1 MTSISPGKNYLNEC
15 HLLFLDEYSLRN
27 FQNKKKFFTR
37 GFKIKWVTTNFFTTK
52 TVFDADSKKSVQ
64 KIFGCQL
71 VKLTRLKSCGKSF
84 LRIPSLSVKISHLI
98 DIKNIF
104 GIYFWNKGK
113 KLSLKKMDVTHSNSN
128 SLKAGSLASLNFRCE
143 AWGSNTCFQVGKQPN
158 LAR

>member
-1 MTSISPGKNYLNEC
+1 MSTHWEISKTKKS
-15 HLLFLDEYSLRN
+15 FLQGVSKLHGSRPI
-27 FQNKKKFFTR
+27 F
-37 GFKIKWVTTNFFTTK
+37 VTTK

-104 GIYFWNKGK
+104 GIYFWN
-113 KLSLKKMDVTHSNSN
+113 
-128 SLKAGSLASLNFRCE
+128 
-143 AWGSNTCFQVGKQPN
+143 
-158 LAR
+158 